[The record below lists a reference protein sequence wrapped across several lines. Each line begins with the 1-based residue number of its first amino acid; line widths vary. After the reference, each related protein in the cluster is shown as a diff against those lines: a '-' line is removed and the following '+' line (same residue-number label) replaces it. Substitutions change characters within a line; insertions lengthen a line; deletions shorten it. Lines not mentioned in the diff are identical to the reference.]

1 MNKYR
6 YFIYGNS
13 GGIKELIYDLN
24 TNNGLRFEYLNEVFN
39 YIANNS
45 DGMNKDDLALK
56 PYCFDY
62 RINKFVFMITTKR
75 FGKDNFTFPQFAGYY
90 LIEL

>member
-13 GGIKELIYDLN
+13 GGIEKTINDLN
-24 TNNGLRFEYLNEVFN
+24 TNNGLRFENLNEVFN
-39 YIANNS
+39 YIAENS
-45 DGMNKDDLALK
+45 YGMNKDDLALK
-56 PYCFDY
+56 PYCFDN

-75 FGKDNFTFPQFAGYY
+75 FAKEYFTHPIFAGYY

>member
-13 GGIKELIYDLN
+13 GGIKEVINDLN
-24 TNNGLRFEYLNEVFN
+24 TNSGLRFENLNEVFN
-39 YIANNS
+39 YIADNPNRMS
-45 DGMNKDDLALK
+45 KNDLALK
-56 PYCFDY
+56 PYCFDD

-75 FGKDNFTFPQFAGYY
+75 FAKDNFTYPQFAGYF